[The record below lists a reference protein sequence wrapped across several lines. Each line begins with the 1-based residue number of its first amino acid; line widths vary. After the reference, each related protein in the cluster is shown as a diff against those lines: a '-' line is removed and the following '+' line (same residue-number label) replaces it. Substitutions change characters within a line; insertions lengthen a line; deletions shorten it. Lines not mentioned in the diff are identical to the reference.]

1 MRIKKIGLLTFV
13 FLLATLMSAADQV
26 TITVSNPISSA
37 RMEMVEVDVA
47 VLQKKLQTGKDF
59 VVTDAD
65 GKEIPSQMTHDQ
77 KLIFQVGVAG
87 KGKSLYYVQ
96 KGTPQKYEV
105 KAKGRLFTER
115 QDEFGWENDCVAYRV
130 YGHGGAV
137 GYDFFN
143 KSTPELMLDYWYASE
158 QNQEMRSVSQ
168 QLRERGYADLADQ
181 VYNAFCYHIDHGKG
195 MDCYTVGPTL
205 GGGANALLKEDGSL
219 FMPQCY
225 KTFEILDQGPLRFTV
240 RFTYP
245 EQEFNGEKM
254 TETRTISLDAG
265 SQFNRVTIA
274 YQGLSKPVKMA
285 AGTVIHQSN
294 PSAYVLSQENGYMG
308 YEDLGDPSVYN
319 AKYRDELAKQMGK
332 IYIGLLFP
340 EKDITTTYQQRENG
354 IATGHI
360 LGISTY
366 QPNMTYTYYFGSGWD
381 KNPNTGF
388 HSLTDW
394 EAHLSHAA
402 ISVRTP
408 LKLSVK

>member
-1 MRIKKIGLLTFV
+1 MRIKRTCLLTFL

-26 TITVSNPISSA
+26 TITVSNPIPSA

-59 VVTDAD
+59 VVTDA
-65 GKEIPSQMTHDQ
+65 GGREIPSQVTHNQ

-168 QLRERGYADLADQ
+168 QLRERGYADLADL

-245 EQEFNGEKM
+245 EQEFNGEKV

-402 ISVRTP
+402 MSVRNP